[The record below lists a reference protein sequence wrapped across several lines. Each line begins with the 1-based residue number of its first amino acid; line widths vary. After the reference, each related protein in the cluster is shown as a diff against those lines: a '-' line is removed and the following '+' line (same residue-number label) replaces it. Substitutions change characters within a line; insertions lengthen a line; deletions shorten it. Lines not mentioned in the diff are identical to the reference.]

1 MPLKFDL
8 EGALAEPASGLKFD
22 IESALSPSVGRTPP
36 QDQPLESD
44 LAGIVQ
50 PRQEL
55 RQKPIGERIAGMR
68 PAPAEIRNS
77 PSTIYK
83 ADNPVLNAAL
93 GVPRAFVHGAEQA
106 IQAGAG
112 FTGNEQ
118 ARKASERRVQGL
130 MLESDFP
137 DLEQGAGSML
147 AIAPAALINPAFGAA
162 VGGGLAAGPAIGEG
176 MEAGLSTP
184 EAIAYGVGQGG
195 LEYLTE
201 RIPIGILFGKGGAHV
216 AERLVKAFFPEAT
229 GEQIA
234 TLTQDALRQSVIEP
248 NKPWSEYWAERGEAA
263 KRTLIATAGGLGAA
277 GAIQAGVQRLV
288 PQTNQFADVLD
299 EVVRGTTIKPA
310 GLDIVQDLYD
320 RGRTRFA
327 NVPVQPQP
335 ELNVPSSASTLA
347 QQPIQAAPLTAQGQ
361 ATMPDE
367 YAGPGG
373 YAIPQGEADAIQE
386 QIPAEVDVREQARD
400 GEEVAIGDAEVQAPA
415 EEGRPQEV
423 AFDVSGRTDEQLAWL
438 AEHGKPGWREAAI
451 AEGERRGI
459 APSATTPTTAQ
470 TPQQPAPKAKKP
482 RKTGPSNNL
491 IRRIHQLGGIN
502 LRYLPDV
509 AGERKVQRG
518 MPVGLFR
525 KNGMGLDDLSRM
537 LADEGFPINVE
548 DPTDI
553 DGVRQ
558 LTELLQK
565 TLSGGTVLNYSGQ
578 QAMLDAMAKAEA
590 EIDVPEQA
598 TLDDPEAIAERE
610 AIKQADIAI
619 QGVTNDELDALLDA
633 AFNDERT
640 PNAILSDEEI
650 DQLFASASDAPQ
662 TQPEGQDADSVAGSP
677 EAESFALDAYTPED
691 LKQREVQPEP
701 ERPEAPSP
709 ADFVLSGSNR
719 QADEAEAR
727 GQIAL
732 PGAYT
737 VSEPTTDEYTH
748 DLFGNPLPDKPRARG
763 SRAQQQ
769 AAQTRNVDTASSVP
783 PGQYGT
789 TTKLITHAT
798 REIGATNVSTVD
810 EAATALSYLG
820 RGAVER
826 FDALVTDK
834 NGKPLALVGSFKG
847 ALTQTSVFPSTVIA
861 EAFRIPGAANIW
873 FAHNHPSGTPELSQA
888 DRWLTSQLENV
899 FEGTGI
905 NTHGTF
911 AITNDGRYTHTDGG
925 RGTIKPAKSTMRLD
939 AVEREFDKFDK
950 LGAAFSDPAAAQTEM
965 RVMGL
970 KDPGLVL
977 LDTQNAPIAF
987 IPMGGMEAMPLK
999 HNGRLDALY
1008 RAISYANAGA
1018 AVIYDPRGDFTEAQ
1032 YRNIGAALGQVDVKL
1047 LDVFQKG
1054 VSMAEKGRALVAS
1067 TLLSRGPNAAGM
1079 SVESATSLLR
1089 KRFGK
1094 RIDKMLEAGTL
1105 KIVAT
1110 PAELPAWGKGQR
1122 GIGGAWDGT
1131 TAWIVAS
1138 QASPETLAAT
1148 YLHEVGEHAGMQ
1160 EMLGDKY
1167 QDIITRLD
1175 DLIWDGDATANRA
1188 ASRVPKDTLA
1198 KDEQHE
1204 RLAYFIEEAQ
1214 RARDSQPQTL
1224 STKARQLLQDILA
1237 AIRAWAYRQFGGITL
1252 TEADILAL
1260 ARQSAKRVADR
1271 AGQAQGQTTA
1281 EAMLQKV
1288 WHGTQ
1293 HIWAPEPG
1301 FPHGRPRLDKM
1312 GTGEGAQA
1320 FGWGWYSAESR
1331 GVGKSYASALAKT
1344 TRTFD
1349 GANLPTFISDESHP
1363 LAKIALDAL
1372 GTDRYLLPTLNDALF
1387 DLSELTDAEIR
1398 NRVGNDDYQ
1407 PTAQKSAQVALKLI
1421 DAGVTSK
1428 KESNLYQLDIPD
1440 ATLPYLLDW
1449 DRPLSE
1455 QTKEVQ
1461 ALISDLADD
1470 AGLPIQYRKKMYWKD
1485 RTGQDF
1491 YNAVVSAFPSS
1502 AKDSGWTSVAQTQND
1517 VFGSPRRAS
1526 EFLASWGIVGNRY
1539 LDGQSRNDGKGTYNY
1554 VIWDQPTL
1562 DKIALLERNGEKL
1575 DAMREAEV
1583 QMSRTDTI
1591 TVDGVDRPTTNSNG
1605 DPIAGTDESLTNFW
1619 RWFGDSA
1626 VVDEQGRPLVVHHYT
1641 DADNIESFDK
1651 IHLGINTE
1659 SNTDATQA
1667 SKMARLGFWFSDSDI
1682 RYTKKRGRGM
1692 FADNKIDVYLSIN
1705 EPIQYE
1711 TFEEMWE
1718 DSDNYESAD
1727 AWRAQIKAIKDD
1739 GVVLLDDTELG
1750 GTSYIAFEP
1759 TQIKSA
1765 TGNRGTFDPASPD
1778 IRFSKEPQSTDAEEM
1793 AKKFGFAIKG
1803 MADARIQPSAERAY
1817 IENQEMFERMKRGVV
1832 SNADSK
1838 KAGEA
1843 LAAEVGWSPDSVDA
1857 FMKEAAQKGT
1867 PPVDILAAMFAM
1879 SRMQSIKL
1887 LEAQNPTQFIEYTM
1901 DVLRT
1906 LMATRAYGSEMGRAL
1921 QFIGAMERMGGYT
1934 AADVTSEGGS
1944 LPRGQIAPPTPSQIA
1959 EQKTKAKQTAQ
1970 KAKDILAKDPKLS
1983 DLVSEEA
1990 MTKALGGDNG
2000 IRKIMAAM
2008 HKQGKDVD
2016 LGMLVS
2022 YLSGMVD
2029 SIAKEQSEN
2038 RSTLNK
2044 LMAMHVELWRANI
2057 LTGLFT
2063 HEVNVTSNAA
2073 NMLIE
2078 FGLVNPIQEM
2088 LPGGIGLG
2096 GYLDAL
2102 KAMGGYRKVL
2112 TDIWALMKYS
2122 AFEEAPASRLSHL
2135 LDQRDP
2141 ELLALMR
2148 GTEGSK
2154 WADTHRKFIPGLAG
2168 KVVRGAGFVPL
2179 GIEDAIF
2186 KVIPFRYE
2194 LARQQAAGEQRN
2206 VTAAIDAANKLTFQ
2220 DGTGMLGMVVAKM
2233 HEKAPYSEFWIT
2245 FVKTMTNLIK
2255 RSFDLTPGL
2264 SQAKNW
2270 DALIGNEGDKA
2281 RREAIALS
2289 IVGVGIASM
2298 VMALMGDDDDEVQ
2311 LSGFAPYDRLK
2322 KLLWLEEHDNIGLRI
2337 GDEVYPFYRM
2347 SPLAE
2352 PAGLT
2357 IGAYNSIK
2365 QGEAGPLFNAMYQS
2379 IVTKHFM
2386 AKIADLID
2394 GIEEVARAEGNE
2406 KSEAGERLVRRQL
2419 GGIATGTLIPNFIA
2433 QLGDMTDAE
2442 KREVNTIMQDLQKKI
2457 PGLRESLPSKLKVT
2471 GEVLGEPRYMSPFP
2485 VQGKPVKKDEVTRW
2499 LLKLGRGIDPNPKS
2513 IKDLPHDV
2521 RQTLLR
2527 ERWEFLG
2534 YAYEASKDLDA
2545 ETQEKIIRKM
2555 LSAWTE
2561 NAKAARV
2568 MHELETPAD

>member
-1 MPLKFDL
+1 
-8 EGALAEPASGLKFD
+8 
-22 IESALSPSVGRTPP
+22 
-36 QDQPLESD
+36 
-44 LAGIVQ
+44 
-50 PRQEL
+50 
-55 RQKPIGERIAGMR
+55 
-68 PAPAEIRNS
+68 
-77 PSTIYK
+77 
-83 ADNPVLNAAL
+83 
-93 GVPRAFVHGAEQA
+93 
-106 IQAGAG
+106 
-112 FTGNEQ
+112 
-118 ARKASERRVQGL
+118 
-130 MLESDFP
+130 
-137 DLEQGAGSML
+137 
-147 AIAPAALINPAFGAA
+147 
-162 VGGGLAAGPAIGEG
+162 
-176 MEAGLSTP
+176 
-184 EAIAYGVGQGG
+184 
-195 LEYLTE
+195 
-201 RIPIGILFGKGGAHV
+201 
-216 AERLVKAFFPEAT
+216 
-229 GEQIA
+229 
-234 TLTQDALRQSVIEP
+234 
-248 NKPWSEYWAERGEAA
+248 
-263 KRTLIATAGGLGAA
+263 
-277 GAIQAGVQRLV
+277 
-288 PQTNQFADVLD
+288 
-299 EVVRGTTIKPA
+299 
-310 GLDIVQDLYD
+310 
-320 RGRTRFA
+320 
-327 NVPVQPQP
+327 
-335 ELNVPSSASTLA
+335 
-347 QQPIQAAPLTAQGQ
+347 
-361 ATMPDE
+361 
-367 YAGPGG
+367 
-373 YAIPQGEADAIQE
+373 
-386 QIPAEVDVREQARD
+386 
-400 GEEVAIGDAEVQAPA
+400 
-415 EEGRPQEV
+415 
-423 AFDVSGRTDEQLAWL
+423 
-438 AEHGKPGWREAAI
+438 
-451 AEGERRGI
+451 
-459 APSATTPTTAQ
+459 
-470 TPQQPAPKAKKP
+470 
-482 RKTGPSNNL
+482 
-491 IRRIHQLGGIN
+491 
-502 LRYLPDV
+502 
-509 AGERKVQRG
+509 
-518 MPVGLFR
+518 
-525 KNGMGLDDLSRM
+525 
-537 LADEGFPINVE
+537 
-548 DPTDI
+548 
-553 DGVRQ
+553 
-558 LTELLQK
+558 
-565 TLSGGTVLNYSGQ
+565 
-578 QAMLDAMAKAEA
+578 
-590 EIDVPEQA
+590 
-598 TLDDPEAIAERE
+598 
-610 AIKQADIAI
+610 
-619 QGVTNDELDALLDA
+619 
-633 AFNDERT
+633 
-640 PNAILSDEEI
+640 
-650 DQLFASASDAPQ
+650 
-662 TQPEGQDADSVAGSP
+662 
-677 EAESFALDAYTPED
+677 
-691 LKQREVQPEP
+691 
-701 ERPEAPSP
+701 
-709 ADFVLSGSNR
+709 
-719 QADEAEAR
+719 
-727 GQIAL
+727 
-732 PGAYT
+732 
-737 VSEPTTDEYTH
+737 
-748 DLFGNPLPDKPRARG
+748 
-763 SRAQQQ
+763 
-769 AAQTRNVDTASSVP
+769 
-783 PGQYGT
+783 
-789 TTKLITHAT
+789 
-798 REIGATNVSTVD
+798 
-810 EAATALSYLG
+810 
-820 RGAVER
+820 
-826 FDALVTDK
+826 
-834 NGKPLALVGSFKG
+834 
-847 ALTQTSVFPSTVIA
+847 
-861 EAFRIPGAANIW
+861 
-873 FAHNHPSGTPELSQA
+873 
-888 DRWLTSQLENV
+888 
-899 FEGTGI
+899 
-905 NTHGTF
+905 
-911 AITNDGRYTHTDGG
+911 
-925 RGTIKPAKSTMRLD
+925 
-939 AVEREFDKFDK
+939 
-950 LGAAFSDPAAAQTEM
+950 
-965 RVMGL
+965 
-970 KDPGLVL
+970 
-977 LDTQNAPIAF
+977 
-987 IPMGGMEAMPLK
+987 
-999 HNGRLDALY
+999 
-1008 RAISYANAGA
+1008 
-1018 AVIYDPRGDFTEAQ
+1018 
-1032 YRNIGAALGQVDVKL
+1032 
-1047 LDVFQKG
+1047 
-1054 VSMAEKGRALVAS
+1054 
-1067 TLLSRGPNAAGM
+1067 
-1079 SVESATSLLR
+1079 
-1089 KRFGK
+1089 
-1094 RIDKMLEAGTL
+1094 
-1105 KIVAT
+1105 
-1110 PAELPAWGKGQR
+1110 
-1122 GIGGAWDGT
+1122 
-1131 TAWIVAS
+1131 
-1138 QASPETLAAT
+1138 
-1148 YLHEVGEHAGMQ
+1148 
-1160 EMLGDKY
+1160 
-1167 QDIITRLD
+1167 
-1175 DLIWDGDATANRA
+1175 
-1188 ASRVPKDTLA
+1188 
-1198 KDEQHE
+1198 
-1204 RLAYFIEEAQ
+1204 
-1214 RARDSQPQTL
+1214 
-1224 STKARQLLQDILA
+1224 
-1237 AIRAWAYRQFGGITL
+1237 
-1252 TEADILAL
+1252 
-1260 ARQSAKRVADR
+1260 
-1271 AGQAQGQTTA
+1271 
-1281 EAMLQKV
+1281 
-1288 WHGTQ
+1288 
-1293 HIWAPEPG
+1293 
-1301 FPHGRPRLDKM
+1301 
-1312 GTGEGAQA
+1312 
-1320 FGWGWYSAESR
+1320 
-1331 GVGKSYASALAKT
+1331 
-1344 TRTFD
+1344 
-1349 GANLPTFISDESHP
+1349 
-1363 LAKIALDAL
+1363 
-1372 GTDRYLLPTLNDALF
+1372 
-1387 DLSELTDAEIR
+1387 
-1398 NRVGNDDYQ
+1398 
-1407 PTAQKSAQVALKLI
+1407 
-1421 DAGVTSK
+1421 
-1428 KESNLYQLDIPD
+1428 
-1440 ATLPYLLDW
+1440 
-1449 DRPLSE
+1449 
-1455 QTKEVQ
+1455 
-1461 ALISDLADD
+1461 
-1470 AGLPIQYRKKMYWKD
+1470 
-1485 RTGQDF
+1485 
-1491 YNAVVSAFPSS
+1491 
-1502 AKDSGWTSVAQTQND
+1502 
-1517 VFGSPRRAS
+1517 
-1526 EFLASWGIVGNRY
+1526 
-1539 LDGQSRNDGKGTYNY
+1539 
-1554 VIWDQPTL
+1554 
-1562 DKIALLERNGEKL
+1562 
-1575 DAMREAEV
+1575 
-1583 QMSRTDTI
+1583 
-1591 TVDGVDRPTTNSNG
+1591 
-1605 DPIAGTDESLTNFW
+1605 
-1619 RWFGDSA
+1619 
-1626 VVDEQGRPLVVHHYT
+1626 
-1641 DADNIESFDK
+1641 
-1651 IHLGINTE
+1651 
-1659 SNTDATQA
+1659 
-1667 SKMARLGFWFSDSDI
+1667 
-1682 RYTKKRGRGM
+1682 M

-2270 DALIGNEGDKA
+2270 DALIGKEGDKA

-2298 VMALMGDDDDEVQ
+2298 VMVLMGDDDDEVQ
-2311 LSGFAPYDRLK
+2311 LSGFAPFDRLK

>member
-1054 VSMAEKGRALVAS
+1054 VSMAEKGRPLVAS

-1188 ASRVPKDTLA
+1188 ASRVPKDTMA

-1288 WHGTQ
+1288 WHGTP

-1461 ALISDLADD
+1461 AILRAD
-1470 AGLPIQYRKKMYWKD
+1470 PMFKKLSSGKKQSLGDWYGVL
-1485 RTGQDF
+1485 TG
-1491 YNAVVSAFPSS
+1491 YY
-1502 AKDSGWTSVAQTQND
+1502 AQNKTGNTETAQK
-1517 VFGSPRRAS
+1517 PAS
-1526 EFLASWGIVGNRY
+1526 EYLASLGIVGNRY

-2270 DALIGNEGDKA
+2270 DALIGKEGDKA

-2311 LSGFAPYDRLK
+2311 LSGFAPFDRLK

>member
-367 YAGPGG
+367 YAVPGG

-459 APSATTPTTAQ
+459 APSATTQTTAQ

-590 EIDVPEQA
+590 EIDMPGQA
-598 TLDDPEAIAERE
+598 ALDDPEAVAERE

-1054 VSMAEKGRALVAS
+1054 VSMAEKGRPLVAS

-1188 ASRVPKDTLA
+1188 ASRVPKDTPA

-1288 WHGTQ
+1288 WHGTP

-2270 DALIGNEGDKA
+2270 DALIGKEGDKA